1 MSRTSADAV
10 SIHAVLPESS
20 ANSDIAIEIH
30 SPLASRAA
38 GSRPTLGPVS
48 YVQSPLVLQ
57 ACDKEPS
64 RVNVPFRTTGR
75 AGASHQPSRPSTNA
89 AGSNGAKS
97 SGPSPRPTSLTGTP
111 SWRWTCLLYTSDA
124 ADDLLC

>member
-38 GSRPTLGPVS
+38 GSRPTLGPGS
-48 YVQSPLVLQ
+48 YVQAPLVLRPS
-57 ACDKEPS
+57 DKEGS
-64 RVNVPFRTTGR
+64 RVQVSFHATGR
-75 AGASHQPSRPSTNA
+75 EGVSHQPSRPSTNA
-89 AGSNGAKS
+89 AGSNGARS

-111 SWRWTCLLYTSDA
+111 S
-124 ADDLLC
+124 

>member
-30 SPLASRAA
+30 SSLASRAA
-38 GSRPTLGPVS
+38 GSRPTLGPGS

-57 ACDKEPS
+57 PCDKEAAK
-64 RVNVPFRTTGR
+64 VNVAFRPQAERARLTIRADPPRTRPDRTVPGR
-75 AGASHQPSRPSTNA
+75 P
-89 AGSNGAKS
+89 
-97 SGPSPRPTSLTGTP
+97 GPHRG
-111 SWRWTCLLYTSDA
+111 RRA
-124 ADDLLC
+124 